1 VTPTPLDL
9 VIDSLAVHRATR
21 LVTTDTIT
29 APLRDAI
36 ARRYPPDRINPRY
49 LVNCDYCA
57 SIYVA
62 AAIAFTHTRPFKP
75 LRPLVYLLA
84 IAAPTAI
91 LADSNTKASST
102 GWS

>member
-1 VTPTPLDL
+1 MTPLDL
-9 VIDSLAVHRATR
+9 VIDSLAVVRATR

-29 APLRDAI
+29 QPARDAL
-36 ARRYPPDRINPRY
+36 ATRYPPDRINPRY

-57 SIYVA
+57 SVYVA
-62 AAIAFTHTRPFKP
+62 AAITATHFGPFRR
-75 LRPLVYLLA
+75 LRPLVYALA

-91 LADSNTKASST
+91 LADSKQKASST

>member
-1 VTPTPLDL
+1 VTPLDL
-9 VIDSLAVHRATR
+9 VIDGLAVVRATR

-29 APLRDAI
+29 QPARDAI
-36 ARRYPPDRINPRY
+36 ATRYPPDEINLRY
-49 LVNCDYCA
+49 LTNCDYCA

-62 AAIAFTHTRPFKP
+62 AAVTATHFRPFKP

-91 LADSNTKASST
+91 LADSKQKASST

>member
-1 VTPTPLDL
+1 MSPAPLDL
-9 VIDSLAVHRATR
+9 VIDTLAVARATR

-29 APLRDAI
+29 QPARDAI
-36 ARRYPPDRINPRY
+36 ARRYPPDEINPRY

-57 SIYVA
+57 SVYVA
-62 AAIAFTHTRPFKP
+62 AAITATHFGPFRA

-91 LADSNTKASST
+91 LADKDKNSST